1 MNQSLHFV
9 LKKRNMLPQFF
20 LGQKGCKMSFWTNR
34 KVVVTGGCGFL
45 GSYLT
50 EELVAAGARVT
61 VVDNLEAGSLD
72 NISAVAERV
81 AFEQADLADRA
92 ACLKVSAGADVVMN
106 LAGRVRGVGY
116 SSVHHGEMLYQN
128 AVIQLNMLEAARQN
142 CVKRFLVVS
151 SSCVYPDDA
160 QAPIPEL
167 PVTAGLPESSN
178 EGYGWSKRIA
188 ELQAQY
194 YHAEYGMEIAIV
206 RPTNACGS
214 RYPWRGEQNSFVMPT
229 LVKKV
234 LDGTDPLVVWGN
246 GQQRRNFLHAT
257 DIARL
262 FMRVTERYACAKP
275 VNIGYEQDTSIA
287 DLVALICE
295 VTGKHPKIVFD
306 TSKPTGCLRKC
317 VDATLLRS
325 VTNGYEPQI
334 TLEQTVREM
343 IGWYRKTFQ

>member
-1 MNQSLHFV
+1 MV
-9 LKKRNMLPQFF
+9 K
-20 LGQKGCKMSFWTNR
+20 KGCDMDFWKSK

-50 EELVAAGARVT
+50 EELVSVGAHVT
-61 VVDNLEAGSLD
+61 VADNLEAGTLS
-72 NISAVAERV
+72 NIAAVADRV
-81 AFEQADLADRA
+81 RFVKADLAALD
-92 ACLKVSAGADVVMN
+92 ACLNVSEGADVIMN

-116 SSVHHGEMLYQN
+116 SNKHHGEMLYQN
-128 AVIQLNMLEAARQN
+128 TVIQLNMLEAARQN
-142 CVKRFLVVS
+142 GVPRFLVVS

-160 QAPIPEL
+160 EAPIPEL
-167 PVTAGLPESSN
+167 PVMLGLPESSN
-178 EGYGWSKRIA
+178 EGYGWAKRVA

-194 YHAEYGMEIAIV
+194 YSKEYGIETAIV

-229 LVKKV
+229 LVKKIM
-234 LDGTDPLVVWGN
+234 DGADPLVVWGN

-262 FMRVTERYACAKP
+262 FMMVTERYACAQP

-287 DLVALICE
+287 ELVTLICK
-295 VTGKHPKIVFD
+295 VTQKFPEIVFD

-317 VDATLLRS
+317 VDATLLRK
-325 VTNGYEPQI
+325 VTDGYEPRVS
-334 TLEQTVREM
+334 LEQTVHEM
-343 IGWYRKTFQ
+343 IAWYHTTFK

>member
-1 MNQSLHFV
+1 MDYW
-9 LKKRNMLPQFF
+9 KGRN
-20 LGQKGCKMSFWTNR
+20 
-34 KVVVTGGCGFL
+34 VVVTGGCGFL

-50 EELVAAGARVT
+50 EELVSVGAQVT
-61 VVDNLEAGSLD
+61 VADNMEAGTLD
-72 NISAVAERV
+72 NIASVADQV
-81 AFEQADLADRA
+81 KFVQADLADLS
-92 ACLKVSAGADVVMN
+92 ACLKVAEGAEVIMN

-116 SSVHHGEMLYQN
+116 SSNHHGEMLYQN
-128 AVIQLNMLEAARQN
+128 TVIQLNMLEAARQN
-142 CVKRFLVVS
+142 DVPRFLTVS

-160 QAPIPEL
+160 EAPIPEL
-167 PVTAGLPESSN
+167 SVTKGLPESSN

-194 YHAEYGMEIAIV
+194 YFKEYGIETAIV

-229 LVKKV
+229 LVKKIM
-234 LDGTDPLVVWGN
+234 DGTDPVVVWGN

-262 FMRVTERYACAKP
+262 FMMVTERYACAKP

-287 DLVALICE
+287 ELVELICE
-295 VTGKHPKIVFD
+295 VTKIHPEIMFD

-317 VDATLLRS
+317 VDSTLLRK
-325 VTNGYEPQI
+325 VTDGYAPQVS
-334 TLEQTVREM
+334 LEQTIHEM
-343 IGWYRKTFQ
+343 IAWYHRTFK